1 MIKIKRGIFHM
12 TSSESDMG
20 FSEQRRQ
27 ILRNPVK
34 YYESAN
40 ICDGPYKRNKIL
52 SGRYRKADI
61 PGTEMTGV
69 KKSV

>member
-1 MIKIKRGIFHM
+1 MIKIKCDIFHM

-20 FSEQRRQ
+20 FREQRRE
-27 ILRNPVK
+27 ILLRNPVK

-40 ICDGPYKRNKIL
+40 ICNGPYKRNKIL
-52 SGRYRKADI
+52 SGRYRKEDI

-69 KKSV
+69 